1 MLIVIYFYC
10 LFLKS
15 HKINKISLSL
25 CAMAVEKI
33 WKYKEVADPENVK
46 QLASEL
52 GVDPVLAEL
61 LVQRGVHT
69 FEQARS
75 FFRPNLDDLHD
86 PFLMTDM
93 EKAVGRLHDAVVS
106 REKILVYG
114 DYDVDGTTAVSLV
127 YSFLR
132 NHTKAVVDFY
142 IPERYD
148 EGYGVSYKGLD
159 WASENDFKLIIT
171 LDCGIKAN
179 EKVEYAR
186 ERGIDMIICDHHLPE
201 NELPKA
207 VAVLD
212 PKREDCHYPF
222 DDLSGCGV
230 GFKLVQAYAQR
241 YEIPFDYLI
250 PLMDL
255 LVVSIASDLVS
266 VTDENRILAHYGLKQ
281 LNVNPRKGLMAMI
294 QLSGLEPGHLTID
307 DIVFKIG
314 PRINAA
320 GRMETG
326 RIAVELLT
334 ATDLATANRI
344 GAEINEHNNERKN
357 IDRRITQEALEMVES
372 GNCLSSG
379 KATIVYNPLW
389 HKGVVGIVASRLVEA
404 FYKPTIVFTK
414 SQGGFV
420 TGSAR
425 SVHGFDLY
433 GAIESCADLLENF
446 GGHLYAAG
454 LTLREENLSEFC
466 ERMEKFISEAI
477 IPEMQKPVVDVDA
490 MLNFSQI
497 TPKFLRILKQF
508 QPFGPGNSAPVFR
521 TDNVYD
527 NGMGRKVGAEG
538 GHLKL
543 ELIQE
548 SHPYHHISAIA
559 FNMADF
565 FTHIKAGNPIDVC
578 YSIVE
583 NYYRGTSNTQLR
595 IKDLHERD
603 ELV

>member
-15 HKINKISLSL
+15 HKINKFSLSL
-25 CAMAVEKI
+25 CSMAVEKI

>member
-25 CAMAVEKI
+25 CSMAVEKI

-86 PFLMTDM
+86 PFLMKDM
-93 EKAVGRLHDAVVS
+93 DKAVERLHEAVIS
-106 REKILVYG
+106 REKVLVYG

-127 YSFLR
+127 YSFLK

-159 WASENDFKLIIT
+159 WAHENGFKLIIT

-186 ERGIDMIICDHHLPE
+186 ERGIDVIICDHHLPE

-212 PKREDCHYPF
+212 PKREDCNYPF

-230 GFKLVQAYAQR
+230 GFKLVQAYAKK
-241 YEIPFDYLI
+241 YDVPFDNLI

-266 VTDENRILAHYGLKQ
+266 VTDENRVLAHYGLKQ

-334 ATDLATANRI
+334 ATDVVTANRI

-454 LTLREENLSEFC
+454 LTLREENLPEFC

>member
-1 MLIVIYFYC
+1 
-10 LFLKS
+10 
-15 HKINKISLSL
+15 
-25 CAMAVEKI
+25 MAVEKKWI
-33 WKYKEVADPENVK
+33 LRECADQGAVN
-46 QLASEL
+46 QLSSEL
-52 GVDPVLAEL
+52 GVDPVLAQL
-61 LVQRGVHT
+61 LVQRGVTT
-69 FEQARS
+69 FQQARS
-75 FFRPNLDDLHD
+75 FFRPDLADLHD
-86 PFLMTDM
+86 PFLMKDM
-93 EKAVGRLHDAVVS
+93 EEAVTRVHEAVIS

-132 NHTKAVVDFY
+132 RLTPAIDFY

-148 EGYGVSYKGLD
+148 EGYGVSYKGID
-159 WASENDFKLIIT
+159 WAHENGFKLIIT

-179 EKVEYAR
+179 EKVDYAA
-186 ERGIDMIICDHHLPE
+186 ERGIDVIICDHPLPE

-207 VAVLD
+207 IAVLD
-212 PKREDCHYPF
+212 PKREDCNYPF

-230 GFKLVQAYAQR
+230 GFKLVQGYSQR
-241 YEIPFDYLI
+241 YGIPFETLV
-250 PLMDL
+250 PLLDL

-281 LNVNPRKGLMAMI
+281 LNSHPREGLLAMI
-294 QLSGLEPGHLTID
+294 HLSGLEPQHLTID

-320 GRMETG
+320 GRMESG

-334 ATDLATANRI
+334 ASDVATAIRI
-344 GAEINEHNNERKN
+344 GTEINEHNNERKN
-357 IDRRITQEALEMVES
+357 IDRRITQEALEMVRS
-372 GNCLSSG
+372 GACLSSG
-379 KATIVYNPLW
+379 NATIVYNPEW

-404 FYKPTIVFTK
+404 FYKPTIVFTR
-414 SQGGFV
+414 SQGGLV

-433 GAIESCADLLENF
+433 DAIESCSDLLENF

-454 LTLREENLSEFC
+454 LTLKEENIPAFC
-466 ERMEKFISEAI
+466 ERIEKFISNSI
-477 IPEMQKPVVDVDA
+477 IPEMQTPVVDVDA
-490 MLNFSQI
+490 RLNFSQI

-508 QPFGPGNSAPVFR
+508 QPFGPGNSAPVFL
-521 TDNVYD
+521 TENVYD

-559 FNMADF
+559 FNMAGF
-565 FTHIKAGNPIDVC
+565 YEHIKMGNPIDVC

-583 NYYRGTSNTQLR
+583 NYYRGSANTQLR
-595 IKDLHERD
+595 VKDLRERD

>member
-1 MLIVIYFYC
+1 MP
-10 LFLKS
+10 
-15 HKINKISLSL
+15 
-25 CAMAVEKI
+25 VEKKWI
-33 WKYKEVADPENVK
+33 LRESTEPETVR
-46 QLASEL
+46 QLSSEL

-61 LVQRGVHT
+61 LVQRGVRT
-69 FEQARS
+69 FHQARS
-75 FFRPNLDDLHD
+75 FFRPSLDDLHD

-93 EKAVGRLHDAVVS
+93 EKAVERVHDAVIS
-106 REKILVYG
+106 GEKILVYG

-132 NHTKAVVDFY
+132 RLTRAVDFY

-148 EGYGVSYKGLD
+148 EGYGVSYKGID
-159 WASENDFKLIIT
+159 WAQENGFGLIIT

-186 ERGIDMIICDHHLPE
+186 DKGIDMIICDHHLPE
-201 NELPKA
+201 NELPRA

-230 GFKLVQAYAQR
+230 GFKLVQAYSQR
-241 YEIPFDYLI
+241 YDIPSESLI
-250 PLMDL
+250 PLLDL

-266 VTDENRILAHYGLKQ
+266 VTDENRVLAHFGLKQ
-281 LNVNPRKGLMAMI
+281 LNGNPREGLLAMI
-294 QLSGLEPGHLTID
+294 QLSGLEPTHITID

-320 GRMETG
+320 GRMESG

-334 ATDLATANRI
+334 ASDVEEAIRI
-344 GAEINEHNNERKN
+344 GTEINEHNNERKN
-357 IDRRITQEALEMVES
+357 IDRRITQEALEMVHS

-379 KATIVYNPLW
+379 NATIVYNPLW

-404 FYKPTIVFTK
+404 FYKPTIVFTQ
-414 SQGGFV
+414 SQGGLV

-433 GAIESCADLLENF
+433 DAIESCSDLLENF

-454 LTLREENLSEFC
+454 LTLKEENLPAFC
-466 ERMEKFISEAI
+466 ERIEKAISGTI
-477 IPEMQKPVVDVDA
+477 IPEMQTPVVDVDA
-490 MLNFSQI
+490 RLNFSQI

-508 QPFGPGNSAPVFR
+508 HPFGPGNSAPVFL
-521 TDNVYD
+521 TENVYD

-565 FTHIKAGNPIDVC
+565 FDHIKAGNPIDVC

-583 NYYRGTSNTQLR
+583 NYYRGTANTQLR
-595 IKDLHERD
+595 VKDMHERD
-603 ELV
+603 EMI